1 MIMIIL
7 GLVILSIIIIIMK
20 KIASLKVITINHK

>member
-20 KIASLKVITINHK
+20 KIASLKVITINHE

>member
-7 GLVILSIIIIIMK
+7 GLVILTIIIIIMK
-20 KIASLKVITINHK
+20 KIASLKVITINHE